1 MLHPGIDI
9 WAVARPELER
19 VWRRRRGP
27 RALLKTLRRRVP
39 EWIAAA
45 PEMPALLQGF
55 LAQATTGALELRV
68 ASDDLKRLDRRS
80 RQRQR
85 SLVWLGIGV
94 ALAIGAFLTGLLAP
108 PQPRWAGLPW
118 MAWLAGLAA
127 LGAFVAARRQA

>member
-45 PEMPALLQGF
+45 PEMPALLHGF
-55 LAQATTGALELRV
+55 LAQATTGTLELRV
-68 ASDDLKRLDRRS
+68 ASDDLRRLDRRS

-94 ALAIGAFLTGLLAP
+94 ALTIGAFLTGLLAA

-127 LGAFVAARRQA
+127 LCAFAAARRQA